1 MWTVSKA
8 ADIAGVSVRPLHY
21 YDKIGLLSPSGRTEA
36 GYRLYSEDD
45 LLLLAQ
51 IGFFKE
57 MGFELDRI
65 ADLLAAPDFDRV
77 AALEMQQRFLA
88 DRVDALKRQM
98 DAIARAIAHEKGER
112 MDLSDETVKEVF
124 GEFDP
129 QEYEAE
135 VEERWGGTDAYKESQ
150 RRAAKYDKDDWK
162 RIQAEGEAN
171 NERLAALFSE
181 GRPADDPEVQ
191 EAVHEHWRQINDNF
205 YPCSMD
211 IYVGLADMYVADPR
225 FKATYEK
232 VQPGFAEKL
241 SEAMHVYAVSR
252 S

>member
-8 ADIAGVSVRPLHY
+8 ADIAGVSVRTLHY
-21 YDKIGLLSPSGRTEA
+21 YDEIGLLSPSERTDA

-45 LLLLAQ
+45 LLRLAQ
-51 IGFFKE
+51 VGFFKE

-77 AALEMQQRFLA
+77 AALEMQQRFLS
-88 DRVDALKRQM
+88 DRVDALKRQI
-98 DAIARAIAHEKGER
+98 DAIAQAIAHEKGTK

-129 QEYEAE
+129 REYEAE
-135 VEERWGGTDAYKESQ
+135 VEERWGDTDAYKESQ
-150 RRAAKYDKDDWK
+150 RRAATYGKDDWA
-162 RIQAEGEAN
+162 RIQAEGAAN
-171 NERLAALFSE
+171 NERLAGLFAE
-181 GRPADDPEVQ
+181 GRPADDPDVQ
-191 EAVHEHWRQINDNF
+191 AAVHEHWRQINDNF

-232 VQPGFAEKL
+232 IQPGFAEKL
-241 SEAMHVYAVSR
+241 SQAMHVYATER
-252 S
+252 A

>member
-8 ADIAGVSVRPLHY
+8 ADIAGVSVRTLHY
-21 YDKIGLLSPSGRTEA
+21 YDEIGLLSPEGRTDA

-45 LLLLAQ
+45 LLRLAQ

-65 ADLLAAPDFDRV
+65 MELMTAPDFDRV
-77 AALEMQQRFLA
+77 AALEMQRRFLS
-88 DRVDALKRQM
+88 DKVSALTRQM
-98 DAIARAIAHEKGER
+98 DAIAHAIAHEKGTAMEFT
-112 MDLSDETVKEVF
+112 DENVKEVF

-129 QEYEAE
+129 REYEAE

-150 RRAAKYDKDDWK
+150 RRAKGYTKEDWA

-171 NERLAALFSE
+171 NARLAELFAE
-181 GRPADDPEVQ
+181 NRPADDPDVQ
-191 EAVHEHWRQINDNF
+191 AAVHEHWRQINDNF

-211 IYVGLADMYVADPR
+211 IYVGLADMYIADPR
-225 FKATYEK
+225 FTATYEK
-232 VQPGFAEKL
+232 IQEGFAQKL
-241 SEAMHVYAVSR
+241 HEAMHVYAINR
-252 S
+252 A